1 MLYLMQESKTE
12 LLPDIAIKKWK
23 KNDFTIV
30 FRYGAGKVPI
40 ADIVLGS
47 SKSGGK
53 YLSPSF
59 SLQISET
66 GNLNDSKRTFRSS
79 FRN

>member
-1 MLYLMQESKTE
+1 

-53 YLSPSF
+53 YLFLSF
-59 SLQISET
+59 SLGGFKSEVQRLLM
-66 GNLNDSKRTFRSS
+66 N
-79 FRN
+79 